1 MHIAIKSVALQL
13 CQISSKSEMVVRTF
27 VRILDQLRWNDLQL
41 QVPLYFMSSSLFYS
55 FILTFRFAFLCL
67 LQFLS
72 LQFLFLF
79 DSFFDAL
86 GNRLGKRF
94 RQVSIRDLTCPVV
107 VKSPASCVTT
117 CRSLGLRASA
127 ARTVPAPKRS
137 TSSSN
142 ACLMVS
148 LASSDHLRW
157 GCDRVLGATYLNM
170 KKTRGSL

>member
-1 MHIAIKSVALQL
+1 MRQGEASPVNSTLFIIDLCLVLKWRTPHMVGATCDIVGVGGERALERNFKPVLVAKGEPTNFAVALTVTSKAFKTVDGPKYITNARLHLQYKFHFIL
-13 CQISSKSEMVVRTF
+13 CH
-27 VRILDQLRWNDLQL
+27 L
-41 QVPLYFMSSSLFYS
+41 SLFYS

-79 DSFFDAL
+79 YSFFDAL

-117 CRSLGLRASA
+117 C
-127 ARTVPAPKRS
+127 
-137 TSSSN
+137 
-142 ACLMVS
+142 
-148 LASSDHLRW
+148 
-157 GCDRVLGATYLNM
+157 
-170 KKTRGSL
+170 